1 MVTQAEESGGDRVM
15 VTQAEESGGD
25 RVMLDTG

>member
-1 MVTQAEESGGDRVM
+1 MVTQAGESGGDRVM